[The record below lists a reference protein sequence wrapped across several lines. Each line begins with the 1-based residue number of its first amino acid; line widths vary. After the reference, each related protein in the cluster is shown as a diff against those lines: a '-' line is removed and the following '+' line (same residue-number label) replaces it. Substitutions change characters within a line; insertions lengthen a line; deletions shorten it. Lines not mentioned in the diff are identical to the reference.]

1 VGLLERYLAPWRRL
15 PGGFWVLGG
24 ARFINRVG
32 AFSLAFLSLYLTRV
46 GHLSLGQAGTV
57 LATFGA
63 LTIPSR
69 LLGGWLAGRLGG
81 RVTMAAGLAVTAAVQ
96 LGLGIFTGTVALAGG
111 TLMLGLAFDIYEA
124 PAAALV
130 AGAVPVPARDF
141 AFGALALVSSL
152 AGVVAGGIA
161 AGLAGLGLRWLFVV
175 DGITSAAA
183 AVVVTSLPGTPR
195 GRPVSP
201 GPSCHPSWW
210 ADRRLWLI
218 TGAST
223 VFATL
228 YLQVFLLLPL
238 TLTERGQQPGAVG
251 VVLMASS
258 AVVLAGGTAGAR
270 RLARISQHRV
280 LAAGYLA
287 FGIGLGLNAFARSL
301 HEFVLAAI
309 VWASA
314 DLMIIG
320 RLPAVVA
327 AIAPAGSSAR
337 YLAIYGSSWG
347 VAAVAAP
354 LIGTAML
361 SRLGPM
367 ATWSAM
373 GMACILPACTAMAIR
388 TRPSPP

>member
-1 VGLLERYLAPWRRL
+1 VSIGTHRR
-15 PGGFWVLGG
+15 
-24 ARFINRVG
+24 
-32 AFSLAFLSLYLTRV
+32 
-46 GHLSLGQAGTV
+46 
-57 LATFGA
+57 
-63 LTIPSR
+63 
-69 LLGGWLAGRLGG
+69 
-81 RVTMAAGLAVTAAVQ
+81 
-96 LGLGIFTGTVALAGG
+96 TGV
-111 TLMLGLAFDIYEA
+111 
-124 PAAALV
+124 
-130 AGAVPVPARDF
+130 
-141 AFGALALVSSL
+141 
-152 AGVVAGGIA
+152 GGIA
-161 AGLAGLGLRWLFVV
+161 VGLAGLGLRWLFIV

-251 VVLMASS
+251 IVLMASS

-287 FGIGLGLNAFARSL
+287 FGIALGLNAFARSL

-327 AIAPAGSSAR
+327 EIAPAGSSAR